1 MIRLINIKDKVF
13 QSVTVAINKDIKI
26 CIESMEKS
34 GLKTAVITDLDGKLC
49 GLVSDGDVRRALYGG
64 LSINTSVTE
73 VMSSR
78 PIVITGHVDKD
89 EALRMMED
97 SKVTFIPSVD
107 GKGVLKGIWLSSFF
121 EELPVLENSFVIMAG
136 GKGSRLGKLTSEIPK
151 PLLDV
156 GGMSIIERII
166 RSAKQSGFRNF
177 IITVNYLAHKI
188 TESLGDGSRL
198 GVNIEYVEEGKP
210 LGTAGSLSLISP
222 RPTSEF
228 IVVNGDIISDI
239 CYRELLEY
247 HLNLS
252 SNATIAVRSH
262 VIQNPYGVLHIINN
276 ELLSCEEKPKYLS
289 DINAGM
295 YVLHPKVLDELQLDV
310 YCDMP
315 NLLLDLVD
323 SGGRVTVYRLEAPW
337 LDVGKPDDLSDAR
350 RIEKIVQ

>member
-13 QSVTVAINKDIKI
+13 QSVTVAIDKDIKI

-73 VMSSR
+73 IMSLN
-78 PIVITGHVDKD
+78 PIVITGHADRDK
-89 EALRMMED
+89 ALKIMED
-97 SKVTFIPSVD
+97 NKVTFIPSLD
-107 GKGVLKGIWLSSFF
+107 DNGILKGVWLSSFF

-136 GKGSRLGKLTSEIPK
+136 GKGSRLGKLTSENPK

-188 TESLGDGSRL
+188 VENLGDGSRL
-198 GVNIEYVEEGKP
+198 GVNIEYVKEDKP

-222 RPTSEF
+222 RPTSDF

-252 SNATIAVRSH
+252 SNATITVRSH
-262 VIQNPYGVLHIINN
+262 VIQNPYGVLHIVNG

-295 YVLHPKVLDELQLDV
+295 YVLNPKVLDELQLDA

-315 NLLLDLVD
+315 TLLLDMVD
-323 SGGRVTVYRLEAPW
+323 RGGRVTVYRLEAPW

-350 RIEKIVQ
+350 RIENII